1 MRKINFDKD
10 KKELVFPTTKY
21 KDSKIV
27 DIAELC
33 QKENKRLVLIIP
45 TIKSYSPEINK
56 CFDILGDDLLIY
68 EMAMGMKVVLV
79 SRAKKYIEYINT
91 AELYEEN

>member
-1 MRKINFDKD
+1 MRQINFDKN

-21 KDSKIV
+21 KDSKLI
-27 DIAELC
+27 DIAYFC
-33 QKENKRLVLIIP
+33 KKENKRLVLIIP

-56 CFDILGDDLLIY
+56 CFTILGDDLLIY
-68 EMAMGMKVVLV
+68 ELAMGMQVVLT